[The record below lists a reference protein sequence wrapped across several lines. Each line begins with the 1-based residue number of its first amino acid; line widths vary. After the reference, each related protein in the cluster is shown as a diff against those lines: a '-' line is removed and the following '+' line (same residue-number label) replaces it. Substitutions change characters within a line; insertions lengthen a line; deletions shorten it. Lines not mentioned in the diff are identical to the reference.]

1 MLWNFADN
9 MFVTHAIQN
18 IASYKKMHC
27 GKNLEVVV
35 RTTVTEMLV
44 SDCEVNI
51 QGRKELTKPLAVP
64 CHASNNLIK
73 ICWYWT

>member
-1 MLWNFADN
+1 M
-9 MFVTHAIQN
+9 
-18 IASYKKMHC
+18 
-27 GKNLEVVV
+27 EVVV

-51 QGRKELTKPLAVP
+51 QGGKELTKPLAVP